1 MDTCKADI
9 ADHVSTFIA
18 DVQREVDDWLA
29 ETGTAPTMFCKA
41 AVNDPNLLRHI
52 EQGRRRLTFAM
63 AVRLRDYLT
72 EQKHNIDGAGC
83 GRVAQ

>member
-1 MDTCKADI
+1 MGTSKDNI
-9 ADHVSTFIA
+9 ANHVSTFIA
-18 DVQREVDDWLA
+18 DVQQEVDSYLA
-29 ETGTAPTMFCKA
+29 ATGTAPTMFCKA

-63 AVRLRDYLT
+63 AVRLRDYLA

-83 GRVAQ
+83 GRGAQ